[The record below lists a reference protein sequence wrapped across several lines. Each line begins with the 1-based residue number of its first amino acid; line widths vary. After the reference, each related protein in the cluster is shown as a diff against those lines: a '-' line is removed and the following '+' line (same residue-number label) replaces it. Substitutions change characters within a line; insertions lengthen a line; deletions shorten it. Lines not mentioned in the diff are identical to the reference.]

1 MTRAATYPVRVFA
14 YHKPRGVII
23 SRTPEGGSTT
33 VFELLPETYRA
44 WYAVG
49 RLDKDSE
56 GLMLFCDSSG
66 FAQRLMDPGAVS
78 KTYIVTVTGYPAEEE
93 LAFIRH
99 GGLVIAGRASRP
111 ADVVRIGK
119 APRGATRYRIILH
132 EGMNRQIRRLF
143 HAAGYKVRNLR
154 RVAIGPLGLGD
165 MPPGLGREINAQ
177 ELLALNRLVSAP
189 APDSSPNPS
198 RNIRT
203 SKRNTVQGQAS
214 SRNRRR
220 IPS

>member
-1 MTRAATYPVRVFA
+1 MKRVTTFPVRVFA

-93 LAFIRH
+93 LAFIRR

-111 ADVVRIGK
+111 AHVVRIGK

-154 RVAIGPLGLGD
+154 RVAIGSLALGVL
-165 MPPGLGREINAQ
+165 PPGVGREISAE
-177 ELLALNRLVSAP
+177 ELSVLNRLVSGPAP
-189 APDSSPNPS
+189 ANRQNPS
-198 RNIRT
+198 RNIRIA
-203 SKRNTVQGQAS
+203 KQEMALGHAS
-214 SRNRRR
+214 SRNRLRT
-220 IPS
+220 PT